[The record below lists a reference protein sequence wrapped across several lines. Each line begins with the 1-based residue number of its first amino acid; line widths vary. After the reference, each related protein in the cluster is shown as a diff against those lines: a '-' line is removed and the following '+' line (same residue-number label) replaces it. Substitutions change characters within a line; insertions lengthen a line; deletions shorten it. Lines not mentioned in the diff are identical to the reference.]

1 MNYYPFHIGDFRSGC
16 IHMSPLERWLYRD
29 MLDVM
34 YDTEKPLPTDLEA
47 LYRLVGAK
55 ADEHKAAVV
64 SVLEAKFIR
73 TESGYTQVRVS
84 EELARYKKKGDNA
97 KHANNVR
104 WGKTPNSIQSDP
116 DQIPTSNQEPVTS
129 NQEPKKT
136 TLSGRP
142 DDSQVIQAKE
152 VLQYLNARSN
162 CNFRE
167 VAANLDLIKAC
178 LETGATVDQCKQV
191 INAKLKEWSGLPD
204 MNRYL
209 RPKTLFKL
217 VNFEQ
222 YLGALGL
229 ANAPLFERR
238 VI

>member
-16 IHMSPLERWLYRD
+16 MHLSPLERWLYRD

-34 YDTEKPLPTDLEA
+34 YDTEMPLPTDLEA
-47 LYRLVGAK
+47 LCRIVGAK
-55 ADEHKAAVV
+55 SDEHKAAVA

-73 TESGYTQVRVS
+73 TESGYTQVRVK

-104 WGKTPNSIQSDP
+104 WGKTPNSIHSDP
-116 DQIPTSNQEPVTS
+116 EQIPTSNQEPVTS

-142 DDSQVIQAKE
+142 DDSQLIQAKE

-167 VAANLDLIKAC
+167 VATNLDLIKVC
-178 LETGATVDQCKQV
+178 LKTGATVDQCKQV
-191 INAKLKEWSGLPD
+191 IDAKVSGWGGEVD
-204 MNRYL
+204 MRDYL
-209 RPKTLFKL
+209 RPKTLFNPQ
-217 VNFEQ
+217 NFEQ
-222 YLGALGL
+222 YLGALGRKSWYEL
-229 ANAPLFERR
+229 GRR
-238 VI
+238 AI

>member
-16 IHMSPLERWLYRD
+16 IHMSQLERWLYRD

-47 LYRLVGAK
+47 LCRLVGAK
-55 ADEHKAAVV
+55 GDEHKAAVV

-84 EELARYKKKGDNA
+84 EELAKYKKMVGNA
-97 KHANNVR
+97 KNASNAR
-104 WGKTPNSIQSDP
+104 YGKTPNGIQSDP
-116 DQIPTSNQEPVTS
+116 DQIPTSNQEPATS
-129 NQEPKKT
+129 NHEPKET
-136 TLSGRP
+136 AMSGRP
-142 DDSQVIQAKE
+142 DISQLNQARE
-152 VLQYLNARSN
+152 VLQYLNARSS

-167 VAANLDLIKAC
+167 VATNLDLIKAC
-178 LETGATVDQCKQV
+178 LKTGPTVDQCKQV
-191 INAKLKEWSGLPD
+191 IDAKLKEWSGLPD
-204 MNRYL
+204 MTKYL

-229 ANAPLFERR
+229 ANTSIIARR

>member
-16 IHMSPLERWLYRD
+16 MHISPLERWLYRD

-34 YDTEKPLPTDLEA
+34 YDTEKPLPNDLEA
-47 LYRLVGAK
+47 ICRLIGAK
-55 ADEHKAAVV
+55 ADEHKAAVA
-64 SVLEAKFIR
+64 SVLEVKFIR

-84 EELARYKKKGDNA
+84 KELARYKRMVSNA
-97 KHANNVR
+97 NNANNVR
-104 WGKTPNSIQSDP
+104 WGKTSNSIQSDP
-116 DQIPTSNQEPVTS
+116 DQIPTKNQEPVTS
-129 NQEPKKT
+129 NQEPKKNA
-136 TLSGRP
+136 LSGRP
-142 DDSQVIQAKE
+142 DDSQPIQAKE

-167 VAANLDLIKAC
+167 VATNLDLIKAC
-178 LETGATVDQCKQV
+178 LKTGATVDQCKQV
-191 INAKLKEWSGLPD
+191 IDVKLNEWSGLPD
-204 MNRYL
+204 MTRYL

-229 ANAPLFERR
+229 ANTPIFERR